1 MTDEAL
7 LLRYREQEDRA
18 AFEELVGRYERELY
32 SYLRRYIGEDSL
44 AEDAFQATFLQ
55 LHLKCQQFE
64 AGARL
69 RPWLYTIATHQAI
82 DALRKNKR
90 HRMVSLDRQT
100 STGDED
106 PSALVDVLAGA
117 DNGPQGQMQMAERRD
132 WVRAAVADLPEH
144 LRSVVVMVYNQGLK
158 YREVAD
164 VLKLPVG
171 TIKSRLHTAIQKL
184 HETLSRNDQARD
196 DH

>member
-7 LLRYREQEDRA
+7 LLRYREQGDRA

-55 LHLKCQQFE
+55 LHLKCKQFE
-64 AGARL
+64 ASARL

-106 PSALVDVLAGA
+106 PSSLVDVLAGPE
-117 DNGPQGQMQMAERRD
+117 NGPQGQMQAAERRD
-132 WVRAAVADLPEH
+132 WVRTAVAQLPEH

-184 HETLSRNDQARD
+184 HETLGRSEQDREDL
-196 DH
+196 